1 VAVATVELDPA
12 LGRDPE
18 ALIKE
23 ARRRQRRRY
32 LAVGLAGLVVA
43 ATVAGSLLGGAG
55 HSRQHKAP
63 RPRISAVR
71 PARPVSAPPSA
82 PLILA
87 GTHTAVLLWPVGYP
101 AFSPGGGPPAY
112 LDNLTTGKLAVTGR
126 PAIGAGD
133 FQPLLIT
140 VGRYLVYVGDGT
152 MVIRGDLRG
161 RPRVLAKTPFFAPSA
176 VPGHVW
182 LGGLQRPNAARH
194 VARLASVTGG
204 PLGPPVTLPPDTQM
218 IRGTDGGLLLENFS
232 GHGAGLK
239 LWSPG
244 SVSRAL
250 PFRPNP
256 FDGFGASAR
265 LVEYATGCRSRAGS
279 AASGSYDACRWL
291 RIYDV
296 VTGQV
301 LSLLTPPATVGWVP
315 PEFNLEQP
323 ISPPN
328 AMVAAEAALPSAHGD
343 RGRLYT
349 VQLNSQH
356 PRPRAV
362 PRSASFVRMR
372 VAWSVRGGWVF
383 FQGPRGH
390 MWAYQPRT
398 GNLRAS
404 RTPCCQVTVM
414 AAVQTG
420 PS

>member
-1 VAVATVELDPA
+1 MVTVELDPA
-12 LGRDPE
+12 PGRDAE

-32 LAVGLAGLVVA
+32 LAIGLAVVA
-43 ATVAGSLLGGAG
+43 AVAGGLLGGAG
-55 HSRQHKAP
+55 HSRQQKAL
-63 RPRISAVR
+63 RPRVSAVR
-71 PARPVSAPPSA
+71 PARSVKAPPSA

-87 GTHTAVLLWPVGYP
+87 GTDTAVLLWPVGYP
-101 AFSPGGGPPAY
+101 AFSAGGGPPAY

-126 PAIGAGD
+126 PAISAGD

-161 RPRVLAKTPFFAPSA
+161 RPRMLAKTPFFLPSA

-182 LGGLQRPNAARH
+182 LGGLQRPSAARH

-204 PLGPPVTLPPDTQM
+204 PLGPPVTLPPDTQL
-218 IRGTDGGLLLENFS
+218 IRGTDGGLLLQNFS
-232 GHGAGLK
+232 VHGSGLE

-265 LVEYATGCRSRAGS
+265 LVEYATGCRNRSGS
-279 AASGSYDACRWL
+279 ASGSYDACRML
-291 RIYDV
+291 RIYNV
-296 VTGQV
+296 VTGRV
-301 LSLLTPPATVGWVP
+301 LSLRTPAGTAGWVP

-323 ISPPN
+323 ISPGN
-328 AMVAAEAALPSAHGD
+328 AMVAAEAALPSAHQD

-349 VQLNSQH
+349 VQLTSRH

-372 VAWSVRGGWVF
+372 IAWSVRGGWVF
-383 FQGPRGH
+383 FQGPHGY
-390 MWAYQPRT
+390 MWAYQPQT

-404 RTPCCQVTVM
+404 HTPCCQVTVM
-414 AAVQTG
+414 AALQTG

>member
-1 VAVATVELDPA
+1 VATVELDPA
-12 LGRDPE
+12 PGHDPE

-32 LAVGLAGLVVA
+32 LAVGLAGLVVV
-43 ATVAGSLLGGAG
+43 ATVTGSLLGEAG
-55 HSRQHKAP
+55 HSRQPKPP
-63 RPRISAVR
+63 RPRVTQGR
-71 PARPVSAPPSA
+71 PARPVKARQFP

-87 GTHTAVLLWPVGYP
+87 GADTVVLLWPVGYP
-101 AFSPGGGPPAY
+101 GFSASGGPPAY
-112 LDNLTTGKLAVTGR
+112 LDNLTTGKLAATER
-126 PAIGAGD
+126 PAISAGD

-161 RPRVLAKTPFFAPSA
+161 RPRVLAKTPFFLPSA

-232 GHGAGLK
+232 GHGSALE
-239 LWSPG
+239 LWNPG
-244 SVSRAL
+244 SVPRAL
-250 PFRPNP
+250 PFTPNP

-265 LVEYATGCRSRAGS
+265 LVEYATGCRSWNGS
-279 AASGSYDACRWL
+279 TSGSYDACRML

-296 VTGQV
+296 ITGRV
-301 LSLLTPPATVGWVP
+301 LSLRTPLGTVGWVP

-323 ISPPN
+323 ISPGN

-349 VQLNSQH
+349 VQLNSRH

-383 FQGPRGH
+383 FQGPGGY
-390 MWAYQPRT
+390 MWAYQPLT
-398 GNLRAS
+398 GSLRAS

-414 AAVQTG
+414 AAVQAG